1 MPKVSVQIPA
11 EVSSIMTQHPEVNW
25 DKVISNT
32 LWSYAKKIRLLD
44 SITSKSKLTDK
55 DVEALDHE
63 IKANLLKKYQ
73 NACQA

>member
-11 EVSSIMTQHPEVNW
+11 EVSKVMTQHPEVNW

-32 LWSYAKKIRLLD
+32 LWNYAKKIRLLD

-55 DVEALDHE
+55 DVEALGHE
-63 IKANLLKKYQ
+63 IKANMIKRYQ
-73 NACQA
+73 TA

>member
-11 EVSSIMTQHPEVNW
+11 EVSRIMTQHPEVNW

-44 SITSKSKLTDK
+44 SITSKSKLTGR

-63 IKANLLKKYQ
+63 IKADLLKKYQ
-73 NACQA
+73 NA

>member
-1 MPKVSVQIPA
+1 MPKVSVHIPA
-11 EVSSIMTQHPEVNW
+11 EVSKIMTQHPEVNW

-44 SITSKSKLTDK
+44 SITSKSKLNEK

-63 IKANLLKKYQ
+63 IKANILKKYQ
-73 NACQA
+73 NA